1 MRIPLLLGSQ
11 RSNSNSSGL
20 SQWLVAHAIKSG
32 TQLSLDPS
40 ISVPYHSVFDP
51 VIGAGIKHAQD
62 YQDPDVVAWSQL
74 ISSSPAIVILTPQF
88 NWGYPGGLKNA
99 IDHLYHE
106 WRGKP
111 ILLVTFGGH
120 GGSRC
125 AAQLKDVLE
134 GGVHAKLVETV
145 QITLP
150 SEFIMTEARVRKGDS
165 IVMEGGG
172 DASIQGQWPE
182 FLSKYEKEV
191 EEALK
196 KLELVVID
204 GNNAAKEDKM
214 PN

>member
-1 MRIPLLLGSQ
+1 MQIPVLLGSQ

-20 SQWLVAHAIKSG
+20 SQWLVERAIKSG

-40 ISVPYHSVFDP
+40 IPVPYHSVFDP
-51 VIGAGIKHAQD
+51 VIAAGVKDAKD
-62 YQDPDVVAWSQL
+62 YEDPAVTAWSKL
-74 ISSSPAIVILTPQF
+74 VSSSPAIVILTPQF

-106 WRGKP
+106 WQGKP
-111 ILLVTFGGH
+111 ILLITFGGH

-134 GGVHAKLVETV
+134 GGVNAKLVETV
-145 QITLP
+145 MIQLP
-150 SEFIMTEARVRKGDS
+150 SEFIRTGARVRKGEAGS
-165 IVMEGGG
+165 STE
-172 DASIQGQWPE
+172 GQWPE
-182 FLSKYEKEV
+182 FLSKHEKTV

-196 KLELVVID
+196 NLKQVID
-204 GNNAAKEDKM
+204 GAANEDKL